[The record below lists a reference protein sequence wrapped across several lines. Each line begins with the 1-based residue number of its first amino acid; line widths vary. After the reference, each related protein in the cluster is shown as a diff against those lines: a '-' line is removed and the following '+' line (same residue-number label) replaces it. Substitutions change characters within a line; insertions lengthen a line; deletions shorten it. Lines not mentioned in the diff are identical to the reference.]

1 MKRNIIY
8 EQKDPT
14 AQIIQA
20 PKNEVQRFESGPLRD
35 KEGTIVNL
43 CNGPNGNPRAFR
55 VGGKTYFI
63 AKQTPKGNYLVYD
76 GRVLQKGEGDC
87 EYKYMVKDGK
97 IAVLN
102 GVSEQGLENPMKKTL
117 SEFGIDPDNAR
128 IDLYYILNEVTNELQ
143 TKFVNKGAVS
153 ELFKIWNAML
163 EWYYPNDYQS
173 KKLKPVSPNTTLELP
188 TSQSTLNQLY
198 HPEDLSSTSGI
209 KYKGGPFKIYVPNN
223 VGTESKVSG
232 FERTP
237 ETCRTTILKYL
248 KNALIYSSGISKLP
262 TNTNVEKKELQIC
275 KTSGN
280 FDTFEPITIDE
291 VISKESDNND
301 EKIQLTKKLS
311 PFGILN
317 KELSFNEIKKILYGG
332 KLFLTIGKKYNVGGR
347 INTMQLVNNELDL
360 PNMNES
366 VELKSIIRNKLS
378 VLSENKQKLFI
389 SESKVINSRFNI
401 ITESKFSKNKI
412 GTDLIN
418 EAFDMVNLGMNEK
431 LITEGLMDALK
442 GMFGFGA
449 EGIVEY
455 FKEKLTESLIKK
467 LGFETDE
474 WLSGIIIK
482 GVGNIPVGDWF
493 NGKVFHCDYLVPLF
507 AKTVVEQS
515 IGKAKDKAGLTGGF
529 YDVLRNALVNG
540 LEETSFGQSVERGL
554 TTMLCPYLT
563 KIGEKMGDMFNT
575 MKQKSIS

>member
-1 MKRNIIY
+1 MNKIY
-8 EQKDPT
+8 EQRDPT

-43 CNGPNGNPRAFR
+43 CNGPNGNPKAFR

-117 SEFGIDPDNAR
+117 LEFGIDPDNAR

-153 ELFKIWNAML
+153 ELFKIWNTML

-173 KKLKPVSPNTTLELP
+173 KKLKPVSPNTTFELP
-188 TSQSTLNQLY
+188 TSQTTLNQLY
-198 HPEDLSSTSGI
+198 HPEDLSPTSGI
-209 KYKGGPFKIYVPNN
+209 KYKGGPFKMYVPNN
-223 VGTESKVSG
+223 VGRETIVGSTKRS
-232 FERTP
+232 P
-237 ETCRTTILKYL
+237 EFCRTALSKYL
-248 KNALIYSSGISKLP
+248 KNSLTYTVGLSRLP
-262 TNTNVEKKELQIC
+262 TDVSIQKKELHNC
-275 KTSGN
+275 YVSGN
-280 FDTFEPITIDE
+280 FNDFNALTINDIIT
-291 VISKESDNND
+291 KESDNDD
-301 EKIQLTKKLS
+301 EKIQLLDKLS
-311 PFGILN
+311 PFGVLN
-317 KELSFNEIKKILYGG
+317 KNLTFNEIKKILYGG
-332 KLFLTIGKKYNVGGR
+332 KLFLTIGKKYNVR
-347 INTMQLVNNELDL
+347 NSPYQLTNNELDL
-360 PNMNES
+360 SSMNES

-378 VLSENKQKLFI
+378 VLSENKQKQFI

-431 LITEGLMDALK
+431 LITEGLMDTLK

-455 FKEKLTESLIKK
+455 FKEKLTESILNK
-467 LGFETDE
+467 LGIETDS
-474 WLSGIIIK
+474 WLMGIIVK
-482 GVGNIPVGDWF
+482 GIGNIPVADWF
-493 NGKVFHCDYLVPLF
+493 NGKVFHCDYLVPAF
-507 AKTVVEQS
+507 AKAIAEEAVD
-515 IGKAKDKAGLTGGF
+515 KAKDNAGLTGGF
-529 YDVLRNALVNG
+529 YDVLRNAIVNG
-540 LEETSFGQSVERGL
+540 LEDTSFGQSVERGL
-554 TTMLCPYLT
+554 STMLCPLLSNVS
-563 KIGEKMGDMFNT
+563 EKMGDVFNT
-575 MKQKSIS
+575 MKQKAIT

>member
-1 MKRNIIY
+1 MKRNRIY
-8 EQKDPT
+8 EQNDPT
-14 AQIIQA
+14 AKIIQA
-20 PKNEVQRFESGPLRD
+20 PKNEVQRFESGPIRD

-43 CNGPNGNPRAFR
+43 CNGPNGNPKAFR

-63 AKQTPKGNYLVYD
+63 AKQTPKGNFLVYD
-76 GRVLQKGEGDC
+76 GRVLQKGTGDC
-87 EYKYMVKDGK
+87 EYKYMVKEGK

-102 GVSEQGLENPMKKTL
+102 GVSEQGLESPMKERL
-117 SEFGIDPDNAR
+117 LQFGIDPDSPKV
-128 IDLYYILNEVTNELQ
+128 DLYYVLGETTKYLQ
-143 TKFVNKGAVS
+143 EKLVNQGAVS
-153 ELFKIWNAML
+153 DLFKIWNEML
-163 EWYYPNDYQS
+163 MWYYPNDFNT
-173 KKLKPVSPNTTLELP
+173 KILKPVSPNTTLDLP
-188 TSQSTLNQLY
+188 
-198 HPEDLSSTSGI
+198 
-209 KYKGGPFKIYVPNN
+209 
-223 VGTESKVSG
+223 
-232 FERTP
+232 
-237 ETCRTTILKYL
+237 
-248 KNALIYSSGISKLP
+248 
-262 TNTNVEKKELQIC
+262 
-275 KTSGN
+275 
-280 FDTFEPITIDE
+280 
-291 VISKESDNND
+291 SDNNELTARYKQGSGANINIKYNNGPFEFWLPKNANLNIVGNKVTKDAKYCSNTLATYLINGLQVKAGGD
-301 EKIQLTKKLS
+301 EPLSQLQTIKSELSKCYATGAFDDFAGFTEENMDPGTRKKLS
-311 PFGILN
+311 PYGFLN
-317 KELSFNEIKKILYGG
+317 KKLNFREIKRLLKSDKMAPSHNFDFDNVSGNKIYG
-332 KLFLTIGKKYNVGGR
+332 NS
-347 INTMQLVNNELDL
+347 Q
-360 PNMNES
+360 MNEN
-366 VELKSIIRNKLS
+366 VRLKSIIKNKLS
-378 VLSENKQKLFI
+378 VLSEGKQKRLI
-389 SESKVINSRFNI
+389 SETKIIQSRFNI
-401 ITESKFSKNKI
+401 ISESKMSKDRIATK
-412 GTDLIN
+412 LFN
-418 EAFDMVNLGMNEK
+418 ESFDMVNLGMNEK